1 MQSAEDNDGE
11 CETPFQTTMVAPT
24 APHRDL
30 RTKLFPSDNQKLSD
44 DDHREILENNETQ
57 TFALSG
63 HEDDYRE
70 NMPDTTSRRAARAKV
85 HLW

>member
-1 MQSAEDNDGE
+1 MQSAEDNDDE
-11 CETPFQTTMVAPT
+11 CETPFQTTVVAPT
-24 APHRDL
+24 APHREL

-63 HEDDYRE
+63 HEDDDR
-70 NMPDTTSRRAARAKV
+70 
-85 HLW
+85 